1 MCLIR
6 EGEKED
12 KLVYKVEQL
21 PESLLN
27 NIFTLVHYKMKI
39 KKIYKNYYTKIILLG
54 RRIIKYINN

>member
-1 MCLIR
+1 MCLIK
-6 EGEKED
+6 EGDKED